1 MVTILLLHLLLVVPH
16 LSLHHHQRL
25 VVLRLLQHG
34 VEMLVPLQ
42 HQVGRVMQWSQNMKG
57 LCQRWVGDGQEGG
70 HQLGEACVDVS
81 NSVIG
86 ISTIL
91 SDVSNF

>member
-1 MVTILLLHLLLVVPH
+1 
-16 LSLHHHQRL
+16 
-25 VVLRLLQHG
+25 
-34 VEMLVPLQ
+34 
-42 HQVGRVMQWSQNMKG
+42 MQWSQSMKG